1 MYNQILDVSE
11 KLFMAQGY
19 KETSTRQITEQLN
32 ISQPALYYHFKN
44 KEEIYYNVM
53 LRLSEQ
59 VERQLREISVREDL
73 DLESKIERM
82 ALFLQRK
89 HPVNLMLMLRDIRQM
104 LSEETAYKIFL
115 LWKKSY
121 KQPFI
126 EVLEQDPFVSRE
138 DTELDWVV
146 GQLFVVISTY
156 LETSDKEDE
165 LLRSIHLF
173 LYGLL
178 DTQA

>member
-1 MYNQILDVSE
+1 MYDAILDVAE
-11 KLFMAQGY
+11 KLFMSQGY

-53 LRLSEQ
+53 LRLSQE
-59 VERQLREISVREDL
+59 VERSLRMISIKERMT
-73 DLESKIERM
+73 LEEKIGEM

-89 HPVNLMLMLRDIRQM
+89 HPVNLILMLRDIRQM
-104 LSEETAYKIFL
+104 LSDEMSYKIFL
-115 LWKKSY
+115 LWKTAY

-126 EVLEQDPFVSRE
+126 DVFEKSPAITKTLD
-138 DTELDWVV
+138 DLDWIV

-156 LETSDKEDE
+156 LETTDKEVE

-173 LYGLL
+173 LYGVM
-178 DTQA
+178 DE

>member
-1 MYNQILDVSE
+1 MYDAILDVAE
-11 KLFMAQGY
+11 KLFMSQGY

-44 KEEIYYNVM
+44 KEDIYYSVM
-53 LRLSEQ
+53 LRLSKH
-59 VERQLREISVREDL
+59 VEGNLRAISAQEDL
-73 DLESKIERM
+73 EIEEKISQM

-89 HPVNLMLMLRDIRQM
+89 HPVNLILMLRDIRQM
-104 LSEETAYKIFL
+104 LSEKISYKIFL

-121 KQPFI
+121 RQPFVD
-126 EVLEQDPFVSRE
+126 VLSQDPLISRKQE
-138 DTELDWVV
+138 DWDWIA
-146 GQLFVVISTY
+146 GQLFVVISSY
-156 LETSDKEDE
+156 LETTEKEDE

-178 DTQA
+178 DD